1 MADQIEPVHFF
12 DIKCSLEGM
21 FSATSAPAFLTDQHH
36 TCAGCRQS
44 WSPNTLKTRG
54 VLNIKGIPYT
64 QSWIS
69 YPDIA
74 PLSIGLGIP
83 ANPEGSIRYTLPA
96 IIHKPSITSNP
107 NGAMHDSLPIALH
120 LDKTFPAPQ
129 YPSVFP
135 HGQTSVALALATEQ
149 LFLHVVGKCSSL
161 VFPGVADIL
170 DDRGAEYFERTRL
183 PNWQRRRPDLNAT
196 KLADVKPKTE
206 AELEKIIEESKKS
219 LSVFD
224 ELLAGGGEN
233 KGPFLEGEKPGY
245 ADVILAAYM
254 AWIERPLPEFFA
266 RILDAG
272 NGSIRRHW
280 EASQGFLNGQGETKE
295 WPVAA
300 KI

>member
-1 MADQIEPVHFF
+1 MADQTEPVHFF
-12 DIKCSLEGM
+12 DIKCTLEG
-21 FSATSAPAFLTDQHH
+21 P
-36 TCAGCRQS
+36 RQS
-44 WSPNTLKTRG
+44 WSPNTLKTRA
-54 VLNIKGIPYT
+54 VLNIKGILYT

-74 PLSIGLGIP
+74 PLCAGLGIP
-83 ANPEGSIRYTLPA
+83 AVPDDSSSPPILYTLPA

-120 LDKTFPAPQ
+120 LDKAFPSPQ

-135 HGQTSVALALATEQ
+135 HGQTSIALALATEK
-149 LFLHVVGKCSSL
+149 LFHNVVAKCATL
-161 VFPGVADIL
+161 LFPAVADIL
-170 DDRGAEYFERTRL
+170 DDRGAAYFEKTRL
-183 PNWQRRRPDLNAT
+183 PRWQRRHPNLTLTKMADL
-196 KLADVKPKTE
+196 KPKTE
-206 AELEKIIEESKKS
+206 AEIDKMIEETKKA
-219 LSVFD
+219 LLFFD

-233 KGPFLEGEKPGY
+233 KGPFLEGEKPGF
-245 ADVILAAYM
+245 ADVMLAAHM

-266 RILDAG
+266 RIIDAG
-272 NGSIRRHW
+272 NGSIRKHW